1 MRQAQRPAAR
11 TRKPTASVG
20 PAHRALHP
28 AVRSWLARLDP
39 ATDPWPRP
47 ASPTR
52 QPRR

>member
-1 MRQAQRPAAR
+1 MRQVQRPAAG
-11 TRKPTASVG
+11 TKKPTARVG
-20 PAHRALHP
+20 PAHPAVRP

-39 ATDPWPRP
+39 AADPWPCP